1 MQMGQGRCLRFNYPG
16 GMMQYK
22 ILIVDD
28 DPAARYGLKRALA
41 ALRCEIVEAE
51 DGAAALAAVAQD
63 NPDLLI
69 CDIQMPKMDGLTLVK
84 RLADQGDARP
94 VIVITAYGSER
105 VAVEAMKA
113 GAYDYLSKPYDVDEL
128 RCLVE
133 NVLET
138 VRLRRENE
146 TLRNEIRQQSGF
158 GLLIGRSRAMEGVY
172 DLTGKVAMTDAGVL
186 ISGESGTGKELVAR
200 AIHEQ
205 SGRKARPFVAVNA
218 AALPTELIESEL
230 FGHER
235 GAFTGATARR
245 QGKFE
250 LADGGTL
257 FLDEIGDMHIETQA
271 KLLRVLEEKQF
282 ERLGGSETVTV
293 DVRII
298 SATNKDLPVEIVE
311 GRFREDLF
319 YRLKVVDIFLPPLR
333 DRREDIPLLVQHF
346 LARFNDQHGKAMT
359 DVPPDVMKLLM
370 VYAWPG
376 NIRELMHLV
385 ERAVIFSDG
394 SELRRDLLPQ
404 EVRGAESVENTE
416 SVWRDGVFFQ
426 DAKQEVV
433 QSFEVAFI
441 RSALEYYEG
450 NISRT
455 APAIGMK
462 RQALQQKLKEHGI
475 DPGIYR

>member
-1 MQMGQGRCLRFNYPG
+1 MQMGQGRCLRFNFPG

-28 DPAARYGLKRALA
+28 DPAARYGLKRALT
-41 ALRCEIVEAE
+41 ALGCEIIEAE
-51 DGAAALAAVAQD
+51 DGVAALAAVAQS

-105 VAVEAMKA
+105 IAVEAMKA

-146 TLRNEIRQQSGF
+146 TLRNALRQQSGF

-172 DLTGKVAMTDAGVL
+172 DLIGKVAMTDAGVL
-186 ISGESGTGKELVAR
+186 IGGESGTGKELVAR

-298 SATNKDLPVEIVE
+298 SATNKDLPVEIAE

-359 DVPPDVMKLLM
+359 DVPPDVMKMLM

-376 NIRELMHLV
+376 NIRELMHAV
-385 ERAVIFSDG
+385 ERAVIFSER
-394 SELRRDLLPQ
+394 SELSRDLLPQ
-404 EVRGAESVENTE
+404 EVRGVESVESAE

-426 DAKQEVV
+426 DAKYEVV

-441 RSALEYYEG
+441 RSALEYYKG

>member
-1 MQMGQGRCLRFNYPG
+1 
-16 GMMQYK
+16 MQYK
-22 ILIVDD
+22 ILVVDD

-41 ALRCEIVEAE
+41 ALGCEIVEAE
-51 DGAAALAAVAQD
+51 DGEAALAAVAQS

-69 CDIQMPKMDGLTLVK
+69 CDIQMPKMDGMTLVK

-94 VIVITAYGSER
+94 VVVITAYGSER
-105 VAVEAMKA
+105 IAVEAMKA

-172 DLTGKVAMTDAGVL
+172 DLIGKVAATDAGLL
-186 ISGESGTGKELVAR
+186 INGESGTGKELVAR
-200 AIHEQ
+200 AVHEQ
-205 SGRKARPFVAVNA
+205 SGRKAWPFVAVNA

-271 KLLRVLEEKQF
+271 KLLRVLEEQQF

-293 DVRII
+293 DVRIV

-333 DRREDIPLLVQHF
+333 DRRKDIPLLVQHF
-346 LARFNDQHGKAMT
+346 LARFNEQHGKAMM
-359 DVPPDVMKLLM
+359 DVPPDVMKMLM

-376 NIRELMHLV
+376 NIRELIHAV

-394 SELRRDLLPQ
+394 AVLSRDLLPQ
-404 EVRGAESVENTE
+404 EVRGVESVDSAE

-426 DAKQEVV
+426 DAKHGVV

-441 RSALEYYEG
+441 RAALEYHNG

-462 RQALQQKLKEHGI
+462 RQALQQKLKEHEI

>member
-1 MQMGQGRCLRFNYPG
+1 MQMGQGRCLRFNFPG

-41 ALRCEIVEAE
+41 ALGCEIVEAE
-51 DGAAALAAVAQD
+51 DGEAALAVVAQS

-84 RLADQGDARP
+84 RLTDEGDARP

-172 DLTGKVAMTDAGVL
+172 DLIGKVAMTDAGVL

-205 SGRKARPFVAVNA
+205 SGRKGA
-218 AALPTELIESEL
+218 AFCGGEC
-230 FGHER
+230 G
-235 GAFTGATARR
+235 GAT
-245 QGKFE
+245 
-250 LADGGTL
+250 
-257 FLDEIGDMHIETQA
+257 
-271 KLLRVLEEKQF
+271 
-282 ERLGGSETVTV
+282 
-293 DVRII
+293 
-298 SATNKDLPVEIVE
+298 
-311 GRFREDLF
+311 
-319 YRLKVVDIFLPPLR
+319 
-333 DRREDIPLLVQHF
+333 
-346 LARFNDQHGKAMT
+346 
-359 DVPPDVMKLLM
+359 
-370 VYAWPG
+370 
-376 NIRELMHLV
+376 
-385 ERAVIFSDG
+385 
-394 SELRRDLLPQ
+394 
-404 EVRGAESVENTE
+404 
-416 SVWRDGVFFQ
+416 DGV
-426 DAKQEVV
+426 DRERVV
-433 QSFEVAFI
+433 RA
-441 RSALEYYEG
+441 
-450 NISRT
+450 
-455 APAIGMK
+455 
-462 RQALQQKLKEHGI
+462 
-475 DPGIYR
+475 

>member
-1 MQMGQGRCLRFNYPG
+1 MQH
-16 GMMQYK
+16 K

-41 ALRCEIVEAE
+41 ALSCEIVEAA
-51 DGAAALAAVAQD
+51 DGEAALRVIARD

-69 CDIQMPKMDGLTLVK
+69 CDIQMPKMDGLTLVEH
-84 RLADQGDARP
+84 LTEQGDARP
-94 VIVITAYGSER
+94 VVMITAYGSER
-105 VAVEAMKA
+105 IAVEAMKA

-128 RCLVE
+128 RCSVE

-146 TLRNEIRQQSGF
+146 TLRNEIRQHSGF
-158 GLLIGRSRAMEGVY
+158 GLLIGRGRAMQKVC
-172 DLTGKVAMTDAGVL
+172 DLIGKVAGTDATVL
-186 ISGESGTGKELVAR
+186 ITGESGTGKELVAR

-205 SGRKARPFVAVNA
+205 SGRNARPFVAVNA
-218 AALPTELIESEL
+218 AALPTELIESEM

-245 QGKFE
+245 RGKFE

-257 FLDEIGDMHIETQA
+257 FLDEIGDMHLETQA
-271 KLLRVLEEKQF
+271 KLLRVLQEQRF
-282 ERLGGSETVTV
+282 ERLGGSQTVTV
-293 DVRII
+293 DVRVI
-298 SATNKDLPVEIVE
+298 SATNKDLPAEIAR
-311 GRFREDLF
+311 GQFREDLY

-346 LARFNDQHGKAMT
+346 LARFNRRHNKVLT
-359 DVPPDVMKLLM
+359 DIPADVMKMLM
-370 VYAWPG
+370 TCAWPG
-376 NIRELMHLV
+376 NIRELMHAI
-385 ERAVIFSDG
+385 ERAAIL
-394 SELRRDLLPQ
+394 SEGRALNKNLLPDDIWTAGPQ
-404 EVRGAESVENTE
+404 SAGTADP
-416 SVWRDGVFFQ
+416 VWRDGISFR

-433 QSFEVAFI
+433 QSFETAFI
-441 RSALEYYEG
+441 RSALEHHNG

-462 RQALQQKLKEHGI
+462 RQALQQKLKELEI
-475 DPGIYR
+475 DPALYR